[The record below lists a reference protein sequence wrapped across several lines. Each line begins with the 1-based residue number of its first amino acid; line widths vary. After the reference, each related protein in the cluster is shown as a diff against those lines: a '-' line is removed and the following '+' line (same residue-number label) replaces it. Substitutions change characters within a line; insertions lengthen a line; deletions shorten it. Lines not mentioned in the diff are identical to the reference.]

1 MPMSVLGHW
10 KSDLQHSTIRKG
22 VSCGMESPHPKRWEE
37 WWTLNSHGDRRYS
50 LELSRRSTGLSHLL
64 SNSSAFWWTVSDS
77 SPCNC
82 PTSTYNF
89 PSLCILGGI
98 GQNAWKLEE
107 SQCAVQK
114 GAGPIVLSWNIILCC
129 FLWISLKI
137 LLSPKCSSVCGPRWM
152 PVDFQNIVHKC
163 ISKTY
168 WIAKETH
175 DIEI

>member
-1 MPMSVLGHW
+1 
-10 KSDLQHSTIRKG
+10 
-22 VSCGMESPHPKRWEE
+22 MESPHPKWWQE
-37 WWTLNSHGDRRYS
+37 WLTLKCQGDI
-50 LELSRRSTGLSHLL
+50 LELSWKSTGLSHLL
-64 SNSSAFWWTVSDS
+64 SNSLAFWWTVPYS

-82 PTSTYNF
+82 PTSTYSF
-89 PSLCILGGI
+89 LPLCILGGI

-114 GAGPIVLSWNIILCC
+114 GAGPVVLSWNIILCC

-137 LLSPKCSSVCGPRWM
+137 LFFPKCSSVCRPWWM
-152 PVDFQNIVHKC
+152 PVDSQNIVHKC

-175 DIEI
+175 YIEIMISKFKNMVVEETSASWKME